1 MAWLALDPEGQE
13 VILETTEV
21 DGLPF
26 RSDGY
31 WRTEYLDDPKIE
43 LPKGSIKKLTGK
55 EITNPNI
62 IIDLDDME
70 EIDMGDEKEPEEIDL
85 SYPGVLVFDGVDKY
99 CKEKGVLLKDYTAIT
114 PRVNF
119 DESPKLDVDDKVLPT
134 YSFTAGDILK
144 EQK

>member
-1 MAWLALDPEGQE
+1 MAWLAVNIDGTE
-13 VILETTEV
+13 VILDT
-21 DGLPF
+21 DSNMLPF
-26 RSDGY
+26 RSSGY
-31 WRTEYLDDPKIE
+31 WRCDSLDDPIIE

-70 EIDMGDEKEPEEIDL
+70 EIDMGDEREPEEIDL
-85 SYPGVLVFDGVDKY
+85 SYPGALVFDGVDEY
-99 CKEKGVLLKDYTAIT
+99 CKEKGVFSKDYTAIT

-119 DESPKLDVDDKVLPT
+119 DESPKLDIDDKVLPP